1 MITHMPRDLEWHP
14 YTIPGSAPQVE
25 LARLRANRETGS
37 FLALVR
43 FPAGWARPGSGHYR
57 CGEEFTVL
65 EGELQVSGV
74 TYRAGDAAWIPAG
87 RERHDSRSDAG
98 AMALAWFSGPAEWV
112 PAPG

>member
-1 MITHMPRDLEWHP
+1 MAPVHDPRV
-14 YTIPGSAPQVE
+14 GPQVE

-65 EGELQVSGV
+65 EGELQVSRV
-74 TYRAGDAAWIPAG
+74 
-87 RERHDSRSDAG
+87 
-98 AMALAWFSGPAEWV
+98 
-112 PAPG
+112 